1 MDKIPNEKDV
11 IDEATKKLILLEKR
25 EEKYKKFYEPIK
37 QKEKTLLKIEEN
49 LQKKIS
55 NNIKNKIGLEDK
67 SLDKIQKILFAISKL
82 NSSNIAYLD
91 SQISEKNEIE
101 IQTEENDYNLLVQK
115 VNILEKDK
123 ENFLNEKSEFIKE
136 NEILKKQNND
146 LKNEIEKY
154 LKENSFLKNSINE
167 LNNFKNNSDK
177 TFQNLK
183 NENSKLQIQIIELQK
198 TIDELSK
205 IKKQFEEKIE
215 VDLQNKKELM
225 KNIFFSKKQM
235 NSPFIYLLETH
246 QLNSMFPYLSIED
259 ICNFKISNK
268 KINHSF
274 TNSILNLKNFYIS
287 IIKKKN
293 EKINSLKKYDIKKA
307 YLIKIPKLE
316 QLINEYV
323 LLNKIPGLELKNTI
337 GKCLNFLNKDVKIPL
352 GFNPSKLKSKNQNP
366 NNQNEQKSEQV
377 NNQGYGYNFFSGITN
392 MFSYGNKQT
401 KNENKSTNKNISLN
415 NSRGGSFSST
425 NGTIVS
431 QDLIQQNLNEYDE
444 QLIKDL
450 NNNDIGIN
458 SLYEFDFQTAED
470 IKMFLNKFLK
480 YEFPVEK
487 LTAFIREL
495 CNGYADLLF
504 SSNIILK
511 EVKELEFVKNAL
523 NERYKYF
530 NQLCTDYEKKMKN
543 MSGVAYIESKFN
555 QKNKESSFSKSNIN
569 ENFIEKDNE
578 SKKVDDDIDNL
589 KKEIENNKM
598 HINIA
603 QQKADYYKEKYSSC
617 KNEFDDFKSIFL
629 NENRNL
635 KFKLE
640 SSLKEK
646 DELNKKIIE
655 FNKFYQQIKST

>member
-11 IDEATKKLILLEKR
+11 IDEATKKLILLEKKQ
-25 EEKYKKFYEPIK
+25 EKYNKFYAPIK

-55 NNIKNKIGLEDK
+55 NDIKNKIGLEDK
-67 SLDKIQKILFAISKL
+67 SLDKIQNILFAISKL

-91 SQISEKNEIE
+91 SQLSDKNEIE
-101 IQTEENDYNLLVQK
+101 IQTEENDYSLLVQK

-136 NEILKKQNND
+136 NEILKKQNNE
-146 LKNEIEKY
+146 LKNENEKY
-154 LKENSFLKNSINE
+154 LKEIRFLKNSVNE

-177 TFQNLK
+177 SFQNLK

-215 VDLQNKKELM
+215 VELKNKKELM

-246 QLNSMFPYLSIED
+246 QLNSIFPYLSIED

-274 TNSILNLKNFYIS
+274 ANSILNLKNFYIS

-293 EKINSLKKYDIKKA
+293 DKINSLKKYDIKKA
-307 YLIKIPKLE
+307 YLVKIPKLE

-323 LLNKIPGLELKNTI
+323 LINKIPGLELKNTI

-352 GFNPSKLKSKNQNP
+352 GFNPSKLKSKNQNY
-366 NNQNEQKSEQV
+366 QNEQINEQE
-377 NNQGYGYNFFSGITN
+377 NNQGYGYNIFSGITN

-401 KNENKSTNKNISLN
+401 KTENKSPNKIMSSN
-415 NSRGGSFSST
+415 NSKGGSFSST

-530 NQLCTDYEKKMKN
+530 NQLCLDYEKKMKN
-543 MSGVAYIESKFN
+543 MNGVAYIESKFN

-569 ENFIEKDNE
+569 ENFIEKNNE
-578 SKKVDDDIDNL
+578 SKKGDDDIDSL

-617 KNEFDDFKSIFL
+617 KNEFDDFKNIFL

>member
-154 LKENSFLKNSINE
+154 IKENCLIKNSINE

-177 TFQNLK
+177 SFQNLK

-215 VDLQNKKELM
+215 VDLKNKKELM

-246 QLNSMFPYLSIED
+246 QLNSIFPYLSIED

-274 TNSILNLKNFYIS
+274 ANSILNLKNFYIS

-293 EKINSLKKYDIKKA
+293 DKINSLKKYDIKKA
-307 YLIKIPKLE
+307 YLVKIPKLE

-323 LLNKIPGLELKNTI
+323 LINKIPGLELKNTI

-352 GFNPSKLKSKNQNP
+352 GFNPSKLKSKNQNY
-366 NNQNEQKSEQV
+366 QNEQINEQE
-377 NNQGYGYNFFSGITN
+377 NNQGYGYNIFSGITN

-401 KNENKSTNKNISLN
+401 KIENKSPNKIMSSN
-415 NSRGGSFSST
+415 NSKGGSFSST

-555 QKNKESSFSKSNIN
+555 QKNKESSFSKININ

-589 KKEIENNKM
+589 KKEIENNK
-598 HINIA
+598 ILEKIFNRLNYLLSI
-603 QQKADYYKEKYSSC
+603 YKKY
-617 KNEFDDFKSIFL
+617 
-629 NENRNL
+629 NENYLNNL
-635 KFKLE
+635 F
-640 SSLKEK
+640 
-646 DELNKKIIE
+646 I
-655 FNKFYQQIKST
+655 QIFS

>member
-11 IDEATKKLILLEKR
+11 IDEATKKLILLEKKQ
-25 EEKYKKFYEPIK
+25 EKYNKFYAPIK

-55 NNIKNKIGLEDK
+55 NDIKNKIGLEDK
-67 SLDKIQKILFAISKL
+67 SLDKIQNILFAISKL

-91 SQISEKNEIE
+91 SQLSDKNEIE
-101 IQTEENDYNLLVQK
+101 IQTEENDYSLLVQK

-136 NEILKKQNND
+136 NEILKKQNNE
-146 LKNEIEKY
+146 LKNENEKY
-154 LKENSFLKNSINE
+154 LKEIRFLKNSVNE

-177 TFQNLK
+177 SFQNLK

-215 VDLQNKKELM
+215 VDLKNKKELM

-246 QLNSMFPYLSIED
+246 QLNSIFPYLSIED

-274 TNSILNLKNFYIS
+274 ANSILNLKNFYIS

-293 EKINSLKKYDIKKA
+293 DKINSLKKYDIKKA
-307 YLIKIPKLE
+307 YLVKIPKLE

-323 LLNKIPGLELKNTI
+323 LINKIPGLELKNTI

-352 GFNPSKLKSKNQNP
+352 GFNPSKLKSKNQNY
-366 NNQNEQKSEQV
+366 QNEQINEQE
-377 NNQGYGYNFFSGITN
+377 NNQGYGYNIFSGITN

-401 KNENKSTNKNISLN
+401 KIENKSPNKIMSSN
-415 NSRGGSFSST
+415 NSKGGSFSST

-530 NQLCTDYEKKMKN
+530 NQLCLDYEKKMKN
-543 MSGVAYIESKFN
+543 MNGVAYIESKFN

-569 ENFIEKDNE
+569 ENFIEKNNE
-578 SKKVDDDIDNL
+578 SKKGDDDIDSL

-617 KNEFDDFKSIFL
+617 KNEFDDFKNIFL

>member
-11 IDEATKKLILLEKR
+11 IDEATKKLILLEKKQ
-25 EEKYKKFYEPIK
+25 EKYNKFYAPIK

-55 NNIKNKIGLEDK
+55 NDIKNKIGLEDK
-67 SLDKIQKILFAISKL
+67 SLDKIQNILFAISKL

-91 SQISEKNEIE
+91 SQLSDKNEIE
-101 IQTEENDYNLLVQK
+101 IQTEENDYSLLVQK

-136 NEILKKQNND
+136 NEILKKQNNE
-146 LKNEIEKY
+146 LKNENEKY
-154 LKENSFLKNSINE
+154 LKEIRFLKNSVNE

-177 TFQNLK
+177 SFQNLK

-215 VDLQNKKELM
+215 ADLKNKKELM

-246 QLNSMFPYLSIED
+246 QLNSIFPYLSIED

-274 TNSILNLKNFYIS
+274 ANSILNLKNFYIS

-293 EKINSLKKYDIKKA
+293 DKINSLKKYDIKKA
-307 YLIKIPKLE
+307 YLVKIPKLE

-323 LLNKIPGLELKNTI
+323 LINKIPGLELKNTI

-352 GFNPSKLKSKNQNP
+352 GFNPSKLKSKNQNY
-366 NNQNEQKSEQV
+366 QNEQINEQE
-377 NNQGYGYNFFSGITN
+377 NNQGYGYNIFSGITN

-401 KNENKSTNKNISLN
+401 KIENKSPNKIMSSN
-415 NSRGGSFSST
+415 NSKGGSFSST

-523 NERYKYF
+523 NERYKYYSE
-530 NQLCTDYEKKMKN
+530 LCFDYEKKMKN
-543 MSGVAYIESKFN
+543 NNGVAYIESKFN
-555 QKNKESSFSKSNIN
+555 KKNNNMNNDIMNENNIQKNNEIKN
-569 ENFIEKDNE
+569 EN
-578 SKKVDDDIDNL
+578 DDIDRL

-598 HINIA
+598 LIHIS

-617 KNEFDDFKSIFL
+617 KNDFDEFKNIFL

-635 KFKLE
+635 KFKLD

-646 DELNKKIIE
+646 EELNKKISE
-655 FNKFYQQIKST
+655 FNKFYQSLKSS

>member
-11 IDEATKKLILLEKR
+11 IDEATKKLILLEKKQ
-25 EEKYKKFYEPIK
+25 EKYNKFYAPIK

-55 NNIKNKIGLEDK
+55 NDIKNKIGLEDK
-67 SLDKIQKILFAISKL
+67 SLDKIQNILFAISKL

-91 SQISEKNEIE
+91 SQLSDKNEIE
-101 IQTEENDYNLLVQK
+101 IQTEENDYSLLVQK

-136 NEILKKQNND
+136 NEILKKQNNE
-146 LKNEIEKY
+146 LKNENEKY
-154 LKENSFLKNSINE
+154 LKEIRFLKNSVNE

-177 TFQNLK
+177 SFQNLK

-215 VDLQNKKELM
+215 VDLKNKKELM

-246 QLNSMFPYLSIED
+246 QLNSIFPYLSIED

-274 TNSILNLKNFYIS
+274 ANSILNLKNFYIS

-293 EKINSLKKYDIKKA
+293 DKINSLKKYDIKKA
-307 YLIKIPKLE
+307 YLVKIPKLE

-323 LLNKIPGLELKNTI
+323 LINKIPGLELKNTI

-352 GFNPSKLKSKNQNP
+352 GFNPSKLKSKNQNY
-366 NNQNEQKSEQV
+366 QNEKINEQE
-377 NNQGYGYNFFSGITN
+377 NNQGYGYNIFSGITN

-401 KNENKSTNKNISLN
+401 KIENKSPNKIMSSN
-415 NSRGGSFSST
+415 NSKGGSFSST

-530 NQLCTDYEKKMKN
+530 NQLCLDYEKKMKN
-543 MSGVAYIESKFN
+543 MNGVAYIESKFN

-569 ENFIEKDNE
+569 ENFIEKNNE
-578 SKKVDDDIDNL
+578 SKKGDDDIDSL

-617 KNEFDDFKSIFL
+617 KNEFDDFKNIFL

>member
-11 IDEATKKLILLEKR
+11 IDEATKKLILLEKKQ
-25 EEKYKKFYEPIK
+25 EKYNKFYAPLK

-55 NNIKNKIGLEDK
+55 NDIKNKIGLEDK
-67 SLDKIQKILFAISKL
+67 SLDKIQNILFAISKL

-91 SQISEKNEIE
+91 SQLSDKNEIE
-101 IQTEENDYNLLVQK
+101 IQTEENDYSLLVQK

-136 NEILKKQNND
+136 NEILKKQNNE
-146 LKNEIEKY
+146 LKNENEKY
-154 LKENSFLKNSINE
+154 LKEIRFLKNSVNE

-177 TFQNLK
+177 SFQNLK

-215 VDLQNKKELM
+215 VDLKNKKELM

-246 QLNSMFPYLSIED
+246 QLNSIFPYLSIED

-274 TNSILNLKNFYIS
+274 ANSILNLKNFYIS

-293 EKINSLKKYDIKKA
+293 DKINSLKKYDIKKA
-307 YLIKIPKLE
+307 YLVKIPKLE

-323 LLNKIPGLELKNTI
+323 LINKIPGLELKNTI

-352 GFNPSKLKSKNQNP
+352 GFNPSKLKSKNQNY
-366 NNQNEQKSEQV
+366 QNEQINEQE
-377 NNQGYGYNFFSGITN
+377 NNQGYGYNIFSGITN

-401 KNENKSTNKNISLN
+401 KIENKSPNKIMSSN
-415 NSRGGSFSST
+415 NSKGGSFSST

-530 NQLCTDYEKKMKN
+530 NQLCLDYEKKMKN
-543 MSGVAYIESKFN
+543 MNGVAYIESKFN

-569 ENFIEKDNE
+569 ENFIEKNNE
-578 SKKVDDDIDNL
+578 SKKGDDDIDSL

-617 KNEFDDFKSIFL
+617 KNEFDDFKNIFL

>member
-11 IDEATKKLILLEKR
+11 IDEATKKLILLEKKQ
-25 EEKYKKFYEPIK
+25 EKYNKFYAPIK

-55 NNIKNKIGLEDK
+55 NDIKNKIGLEDK
-67 SLDKIQKILFAISKL
+67 SLDKIQNILFAISKL

-91 SQISEKNEIE
+91 SQLSDKNEIE
-101 IQTEENDYNLLVQK
+101 IQTEENDYSLLVQK

-136 NEILKKQNND
+136 NEILKKQNNE
-146 LKNEIEKY
+146 LKNENEKY
-154 LKENSFLKNSINE
+154 LKEIRFLKNSVNE

-177 TFQNLK
+177 SYQNLK

-215 VDLQNKKELM
+215 VDLKNKKELM

-246 QLNSMFPYLSIED
+246 QLNSIFPYLSIED

-274 TNSILNLKNFYIS
+274 ANSILNLKNFYIS

-293 EKINSLKKYDIKKA
+293 DKINSLKKYDIKKA
-307 YLIKIPKLE
+307 YLVKIPKLE

-323 LLNKIPGLELKNTI
+323 LINKIPGLELKNTI

-352 GFNPSKLKSKNQNP
+352 GFNPSKLKSKNQNY
-366 NNQNEQKSEQV
+366 QNEQINEQE
-377 NNQGYGYNFFSGITN
+377 NNQGYGYNIFSGITN

-401 KNENKSTNKNISLN
+401 KIENKSPNKIMSSN
-415 NSRGGSFSST
+415 NSKGGSFSST

-530 NQLCTDYEKKMKN
+530 NQLCLDYEKKMKN
-543 MSGVAYIESKFN
+543 MNGVAYIESKFN

-569 ENFIEKDNE
+569 ENFIEKNNE
-578 SKKVDDDIDNL
+578 SKKGDDDIDSL

-598 HINIA
+598 YINIA

-617 KNEFDDFKSIFL
+617 KNEFDDFKNIFL

>member
-11 IDEATKKLILLEKR
+11 IDEATKKLILLEKKQ
-25 EEKYKKFYEPIK
+25 EKYNKFYAPIK

-55 NNIKNKIGLEDK
+55 NDIKNKIGLEDK
-67 SLDKIQKILFAISKL
+67 SLDKIQNILFAISKL

-91 SQISEKNEIE
+91 SQLSDKNEIE
-101 IQTEENDYNLLVQK
+101 IQTEENDYSLLVQK

-136 NEILKKQNND
+136 NEILKKQNNE
-146 LKNEIEKY
+146 LKNENEKY
-154 LKENSFLKNSINE
+154 LKEIRFLKNSVNE

-177 TFQNLK
+177 SFQNLK

-215 VDLQNKKELM
+215 VDLKNKKELM

-246 QLNSMFPYLSIED
+246 QLNSIFPYLSIED

-274 TNSILNLKNFYIS
+274 ANSILNLKNFYIS

-293 EKINSLKKYDIKKA
+293 DKINSLKKYDIKKA
-307 YLIKIPKLE
+307 YLVKIPKLE

-323 LLNKIPGLELKNTI
+323 LINKIPGLELKNTI

-352 GFNPSKLKSKNQNP
+352 GFNPSKLKSKNQNY
-366 NNQNEQKSEQV
+366 QNEQINEQE
-377 NNQGYGYNFFSGITN
+377 NNQGYGYNIFSGITN

-401 KNENKSTNKNISLN
+401 KIENKLPNKIMSSN
-415 NSRGGSFSST
+415 NSKGGSFSST

-530 NQLCTDYEKKMKN
+530 NQLCLDYEKKMKN
-543 MSGVAYIESKFN
+543 MNGVAYIESKFN

-569 ENFIEKDNE
+569 ENFIEKNNE
-578 SKKVDDDIDNL
+578 SKKGDDDIDSL

-598 HINIA
+598 YINIA

-617 KNEFDDFKSIFL
+617 KNEFDDFKNIFL

-646 DELNKKIIE
+646 DELNKKIID